1 MNGFITYAPD
11 DFADF
16 DIGTV
21 ATYQCNPGT
30 ILVGVMT
37 RDCVEAADG
46 TGVFNGVAPVCERKN
61 CPPLVITFIVH
72 LNYLTDNRML
82 SLFGQRVG
90 ITSQPFI

>member
-11 DFADF
+11 DVADF

-21 ATYQCNPGT
+21 ATYECDPGF

-46 TGVFNGVAPVCERKN
+46 TGVFNGVAPVCERKD
-61 CPPLVITFIVH
+61 CLLLEITYIIHF
-72 LNYLTDNRML
+72 N
-82 SLFGQRVG
+82 
-90 ITSQPFI
+90 